1 MHGTN
6 PSNLN
11 EQLKCSADVHEE
23 LGTEAVVHTA
33 EYDLSKRVGG
43 RHARKKGAADTHFT
57 YIITH
62 YAY

>member
-33 EYDLSKRVGG
+33 EYDWSKRVGG
-43 RHARKKGAADTHFT
+43 RTPERRARQ
-57 YIITH
+57 IRILRI
-62 YAY
+62 